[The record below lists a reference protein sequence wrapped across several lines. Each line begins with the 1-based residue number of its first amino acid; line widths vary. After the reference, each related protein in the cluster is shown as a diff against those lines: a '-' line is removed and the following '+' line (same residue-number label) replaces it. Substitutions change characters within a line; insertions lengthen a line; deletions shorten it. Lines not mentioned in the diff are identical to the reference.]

1 MCAVG
6 GHWGRVN
13 QLLLALGTEVFP
25 GVWSHTEFNPYYFEV
40 VGRQGSTNQLNPT
53 AVFTGFLSWHMELL
67 GKVFCRGMKA
77 SGGSANYLST

>member
-13 QLLLALGTEVFP
+13 QLLLGLGTEVFP

-40 VGRQGSTNQLNPT
+40 VERQGSTNQLNPT
-53 AVFTGFLSWHMELL
+53 AVFTGFFVLAYGTAGEGILQRDE
-67 GKVFCRGMKA
+67 GKWWKC
-77 SGGSANYLST
+77 